1 MNMKWNKLNK
11 KQPNIEQKVIW
22 KSTVKRESFYPIYY
36 GTYLGMMEIAPN
48 TNYYVYTFQMW
59 FDGNL
64 TTYNIKTKD
73 IVWIPYPTG
82 ED

>member
-11 KQPNIEQKVIW
+11 KQPKVGQKVIW
-22 KSTVKRESFYPIYY
+22 KSILERESFYPIYY
-36 GTYLGMMEIAPN
+36 GIYLGIMEIAPN
-48 TNYYVYTFQMW
+48 TNYYVYTFEMW
-59 FDGNL
+59 FNGNL

>member
-11 KQPNIEQKVIW
+11 KKPKVGQKVIW
-22 KSTVKRESFYPIYY
+22 KGNDNGYYPIYY
-36 GTYLGMMEIAPN
+36 GTYLGIMEIVPN
-48 TNYYVYTFQMW
+48 TNYYVYTFKMW
-59 FDGNL
+59 FDSNL
-64 TTYNIKTKD
+64 TTYDIKTKD

>member
-1 MNMKWNKLNK
+1 MKWNKLDK
-11 KQPNIEQKVIW
+11 KKPKIGQKVIW
-22 KSTVKRESFYPIYY
+22 EKLKRESFYPIYY
-36 GTYLGMMEIAPN
+36 GTYLGKMEIASN
-48 TNYYVYTFQMW
+48 TEYYVYAFQMW
-59 FDGNL
+59 FDSNL